1 MKPRIAI
8 LISVL
13 VAMAAWAGLAG
24 MVRQFQPAP
33 PLLAAALALVAIA
46 VAGTTMP
53 FWYLLQRRLAPKR
66 NPKTLVGVAV
76 REGVWTGLFA
86 AALLFLR
93 VNDLLNGV
101 LVLVLAVVLFLLETF
116 LQQRGAARLAD
127 SAGSASRIS
136 AARSHPARST
146 TAGNST
152 ARTTARRDAPRSR
165 NAAGSTAPK
174 KAGGRPA
181 AAYQRTD
188 KSRPVAKGRQKG
200 DGNK

>member
-13 VAMAAWAGLAG
+13 VAMAAWVGLAG
-24 MVRQFQPAP
+24 LVRQFQPTP
-33 PLLAAALALVAIA
+33 TLLAAALALVAIA
-46 VAGTTMP
+46 VSGTTMP

-66 NPKTLVGVAV
+66 SPKTLVGVAL

-101 LVLVLAVVLFLLETF
+101 LVLVVVVVLFLLETF

-127 SAGSASRIS
+127 SAGSANRIS
-136 AARSHPARST
+136 TDHSHPARSS
-146 TAGNST
+146 APGGSM
-152 ARTTARRDAPRSR
+152 ARTTARRDAHRSS
-165 NAAGSTAPK
+165 NAPGSTAPK
-174 KAGGRPA
+174 KAGGKPA
-181 AAYQRTD
+181 TAYQRTD
-188 KSRPVAKGRQKG
+188 KSRPVTKGRQKG

>member
-24 MVRQFQPAP
+24 LVRQFQPTP

-46 VAGTTMP
+46 VAGTTVP

-66 NPKTLVGVAV
+66 NPKTWVGVAL

-93 VNDLLNGV
+93 LNDLLNGV

-116 LQQRGAARLAD
+116 LQQRGATSLAD
-127 SAGSASRIS
+127 SAGSASRSS
-136 AARSHPARST
+136 ADRRGPARSS
-146 TAGNST
+146 ASGGGT
-152 ARTTARRDAPRSR
+152 ARTAVRRDAPRSR
-165 NAAGSTAPK
+165 NAPGSTAPR
-174 KAGGRPA
+174 KAGGKPA
-181 AAYQRTD
+181 TAYQRTD

-200 DGNK
+200 EGNK

>member
-13 VAMAAWAGLAG
+13 VAMAAWVGLAG
-24 MVRQFQPAP
+24 LVRQFQPTP

-46 VAGTTMP
+46 VSGTTMP

-66 NPKTLVGVAV
+66 SPKTLVGVAL

-93 VNDLLNGV
+93 VNDLRNGV

-116 LQQRGAARLAD
+116 LQQRGAASLAD
-127 SAGSASRIS
+127 SAGSASRSS
-136 AARSHPARST
+136 ADRRGPARSS
-146 TAGNST
+146 ASGGGT
-152 ARTTARRDAPRSR
+152 ARTAVRRDAPRSR
-165 NAAGSTAPK
+165 NAPGSTAPR
-174 KAGGRPA
+174 KAGGKPA
-181 AAYQRTD
+181 TAYQRTD

-200 DGNK
+200 EGNK